1 MNSPYPP
8 DYIKL
13 PPTIA
18 CADVE
23 DGVIVTMARVLGL
36 CWASRYRETSPLPL
50 DRLAELVGRSRATLY
65 RHLNRA
71 QELGWLKVE
80 RRGRRL
86 VLRPLVSPAGERPIT
101 PETPGVP
108 TYDFSRGDGWGNE
121 PDHEGELGRALREA
135 GVIGRAFHELIG
147 RRIDPAVVRAW
158 HLWTWAPEQDWMD
171 NPAGY
176 IITRLRQGDEPP
188 GEFLELARLTPDE
201 EALLREAWG
210 NSEQYSGWPSL
221 DARLR
226 RLAPLWVE
234 LREAM
239 R

>member
-36 CWASRYRETSPLPL
+36 CWTSRYRETSPLPP

-86 VLRPLVSPAGERPIT
+86 VLR
-101 PETPGVP
+101 
-108 TYDFSRGDGWGNE
+108 
-121 PDHEGELGRALREA
+121 
-135 GVIGRAFHELIG
+135 
-147 RRIDPAVVRAW
+147 
-158 HLWTWAPEQDWMD
+158 
-171 NPAGY
+171 
-176 IITRLRQGDEPP
+176 
-188 GEFLELARLTPDE
+188 
-201 EALLREAWG
+201 
-210 NSEQYSGWPSL
+210 
-221 DARLR
+221 
-226 RLAPLWVE
+226 
-234 LREAM
+234 
-239 R
+239 